1 MPNSREGD
9 ASDARE
15 PGSDPETDSGRQP
28 APVAPFGDLVLRAG
42 PNWTAVW
49 FFAMLGGVHLSVAI
63 PSLLDGRWGHVSLI
77 VGTVF
82 VTTSIVTYRIRS
94 EVALLTSQR
103 RLRLRTGVGRFAYER
118 FIPFKSIRAV
128 RLMTE
133 RGLRARRTES
143 LIELL
148 CQGEDVPCP
157 PTTIPR
163 QQALFMAMA
172 IDVPLIKVSEGEPP
186 VLALPDRAKETTFRR
201 A

>member
-1 MPNSREGD
+1 MSDSRERQ
-9 ASDARE
+9 SHE
-15 PGSDPETDSGRQP
+15 GRAHEDGTTNPVP
-28 APVAPFGDLVLRAG
+28 AFADLVLRSG

-49 FFAMLGGVHLSVAI
+49 FFAMLGGVHLTIAV

-77 VGTVF
+77 VGGIF
-82 VTTSIVTYRIRS
+82 VTTSVLTYRFRS
-94 EVALLTSQR
+94 EVAVLTSQR
-103 RLRLRTGVGRFAYER
+103 RLRLRTGVGRLVYER
-118 FIPFKSIRAV
+118 FIPFKSVRAV

-133 RGLRARRTES
+133 PGVRASTTES

-148 CQGEDVPCP
+148 CRGEDVPCP

-172 IDVPLIKVSEGEPP
+172 IDVPLIKVSPDPQEEPRP
-186 VLALPDRAKETTFRR
+186 AAAAERPDEIPLRR